1 VRFLIPSDGFSQRG
15 EIKGSRPDV
24 QPSQAAWKALAK
36 AKHGGMFPV
45 VVGFRCHGFQSVF
58 VNNQPSFT
66 TELAQMHTA

>member
-1 VRFLIPSDGFSQRG
+1 LWSQV
-15 EIKGSRPDV
+15 EAARPYIEA
-24 QPSQAAWKALAK
+24 SQAAWKALAK